1 MFFLKDTLHLEMFF
15 INFIIFFILILC
27 IDFICLFYSLID
39 ISATVKI
46 LSKVSFQ
53 GSRRDKVP
61 VKEKKVKVNI
71 KWHFLRSNL

>member
-1 MFFLKDTLHLEMFF
+1 MYFLKDTLHLEMFF

-71 KWHFLRSNL
+71 K